1 MMKEGDV
8 HKLWPGLHLHMRFV
22 ICFCILLCSSS
33 YHSMSSFRGVSILSH
48 LSWVPDFRD
57 RLPWFAMPLW
67 PIARR
72 WSAARLQQPAKAKD
86 IWYHL
91 VSQLINKSTAWGL
104 LLTSVF
110 QMDEAGM
117 EKVKPSLAEVGA
129 DAVLTIIAGAD
140 TTSCAMTSLL
150 WLLLSNQ
157 ECYERLQKE
166 IDTAY
171 PPGSDPLDVSKHSNL
186 PYLAACM
193 FVDLN
198 FKPN

>member
-1 MMKEGDV
+1 MIFPLPDKLSNNVRFGAGFNMMKEGDV

-91 VSQLINKSTAWGL
+91 VSQLINKTTAGYYCWHL
-104 LLTSVF
+104 PFRWMKQEWKKWSR
-110 QMDEAGM
+110 A
-117 EKVKPSLAEVGA
+117 SLRWEQ
-129 DAVLTIIAGAD
+129 TQ
-140 TTSCAMTSLL
+140 SLL
-150 WLLLSNQ
+150 SLLERIQPLVLWLH
-157 ECYERLQKE
+157 CC
-166 IDTAY
+166 
-171 PPGSDPLDVSKHSNL
+171 GSSFPIRSVMSAS
-186 PYLAACM
+186 
-193 FVDLN
+193 
-198 FKPN
+198 

>member
-1 MMKEGDV
+1 
-8 HKLWPGLHLHMRFV
+8 
-22 ICFCILLCSSS
+22 
-33 YHSMSSFRGVSILSH
+33 
-48 LSWVPDFRD
+48 
-57 RLPWFAMPLW
+57 
-67 PIARR
+67 
-72 WSAARLQQPAKAKD
+72 
-86 IWYHL
+86 
-91 VSQLINKSTAWGL
+91 
-104 LLTSVF
+104 
-110 QMDEAGM
+110 MDEAGM

-193 FVDLN
+193 FVDLD
-198 FKPN
+198 FTPNLFI